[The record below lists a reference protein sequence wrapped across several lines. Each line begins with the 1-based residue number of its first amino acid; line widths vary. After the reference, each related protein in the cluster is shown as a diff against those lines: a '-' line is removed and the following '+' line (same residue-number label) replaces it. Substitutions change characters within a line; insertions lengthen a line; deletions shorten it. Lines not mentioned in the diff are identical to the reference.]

1 MTSTTNDR
9 KRPPAW
15 MRSVAI
21 LAATFTLL
29 IGVGSSAVTNGYQ
42 QAQISTLSANNDALR
57 QQVQQLGQKPVAP
70 PAQDVTGTVPTVAPI
85 PGPSGSRGADG
96 RDGRDATSEQIAQG
110 VSEYCLAHANCTGP
124 AGPAGRDGTNGLP
137 GPAGADGAAGTNGA
151 DGAPGL
157 PGTPGAPGEPPV
169 SWTTADGEFCSR
181 TTPFDPAAPTYSCV
195 APPTEPPTP
204 EEAPNG

>member
-1 MTSTTNDR
+1 MTSTTSDR

-15 MRSVAI
+15 MRSIAI
-21 LAATFTLL
+21 MAATIALL

-57 QQVQQLGQKPVAP
+57 SQVQQLGERPVAP
-70 PAQDVTGTVPTVAPI
+70 PAEDVTGTTPSIAPI
-85 PGPSGSRGADG
+85 PGPSGSSGTNG
-96 RDGRDATSEQIAQG
+96 RDGRDATSAQIAQG
-110 VSEYCLAHANCTGP
+110 VAEYCLAHTSCTGP
-124 AGPAGRDGTNGLP
+124 PGRDGTNGKDGVP
-137 GPAGADGAAGTNGA
+137 GPAGADGAAGANGA

-195 APPTEPPTP
+195 APPTEPSTP
-204 EEAPNG
+204 EEATP